1 MPSFLRLDSTVTTL
15 GLAAVLALGV
25 SALATYLPHNG
36 GIAASN
42 AAQVKPAKSEPKVVA
57 LAAKSEWEASA
68 PGRVAPLGGEVDV
81 RPETPGVVTKVYAKV
96 GDVVKK
102 GDLIA
107 VMKDR
112 EAFTRV
118 VAAAAE
124 VEVRVSERDEEKES
138 DKLLLAWRKAQDD
151 LGAAERAHF
160 KAQSTF
166 DTLFIAR
173 RQGKASDRDVEN
185 ARRLIEVARISIE
198 SRRKEVEEA
207 RAAEGFPLLSR
218 LDSGLTIARTDLRLA
233 ELAYE
238 KTRIRATSNGRVLQ
252 MEGVAGE
259 LATTNSQLPFAI
271 VGDVSKLEVTA
282 EVEER
287 DISKIWV
294 GQDVVVRA
302 NAFSGQDFIGKVT
315 SIAAKVGSP
324 ALGLRGP
331 SQPRDV
337 EILEVDI
344 TLDGKPPL
352 LPSMRVDVFFKP
364 KGNVRAAAAAAKKN
378 Q

>member
-1 MPSFLRLDSTVTTL
+1 MPSFLRLDSTVTIL

-25 SALATYLPHNG
+25 SALATYLSQNG
-36 GIAASN
+36 GISN
-42 AAQVKPAKSEPKVVA
+42 SNSAQVKPAKSGKPTVVA
-57 LAAKSEWEASA
+57 QATQPHWEASA
-68 PGRVAPLGGEVDV
+68 PGRVAPLGGEVEI
-81 RPETPGVVTKVYAKV
+81 RPETPGVVTDVYAKV

-107 VMKDR
+107 VTKDR

-124 VEVRVSERDEEKES
+124 VEVRVSERDEEKET
-138 DKLLLAWRKAQDD
+138 DKLLLAWRDAQDK
-151 LGAAERAHF
+151 LGAAERALH
-160 KAQSTF
+160 KARITF

-173 RQGKASDRDVEN
+173 RNGTASDRDVEN
-185 ARRLIEVARISIE
+185 ARRLIEVAKLSIAA
-198 SRRKEVEEA
+198 RRKDVEEA
-207 RAAEGFPLLSR
+207 RAKEDFPLISR

-252 MEGVAGE
+252 LEGVAGQ
-259 LATTNSQLPFAI
+259 LASLTSQVPFAV
-271 VGDVSKLEVTA
+271 VGDVSRLEVTA

-287 DISKIWV
+287 DISKVWV
-294 GQDVVVRA
+294 GQNVVVRA
-302 NAFSGQDFIGKVT
+302 NAFSGKDFTGKVT
-315 SIAAKVGSP
+315 AIATKVGSP

-364 KGNVRAAAAAAKKN
+364 KGNVRAAAKN
-378 Q
+378 

>member
-81 RPETPGVVTKVYAKV
+81 RPETPGVVTQVYAKV

-151 LGAAERAHF
+151 LGAAERALF

-185 ARRLIEVARISIE
+185 ARRLIEVARISIG

-331 SQPRDV
+331 SQPR
-337 EILEVDI
+337 
-344 TLDGKPPL
+344 
-352 LPSMRVDVFFKP
+352 
-364 KGNVRAAAAAAKKN
+364 
-378 Q
+378 

>member
-25 SALATYLPHNG
+25 SALATYLPQNG

-42 AAQVKPAKSEPKVVA
+42 AAQVKPAKKGPQVVA
-57 LAAKSEWEASA
+57 LATKAEWEASA

-81 RPETPGVVTKVYAKV
+81 RPEAPGVVTTVYAKV

-151 LGAAERAHF
+151 LGAAERALF
-160 KAQSTF
+160 KAQTTF

-198 SRRKEVEEA
+198 SRRKDVETA

-259 LATTNSQLPFAI
+259 LATTSSQLPFAI

-294 GQDVVVRA
+294 GQSVVIRA
-302 NAFSGQDFIGKVT
+302 NAFSGQDFTGKVT

-364 KGNVRAAAAAAKKN
+364 KGNVRAAAAAAKN
-378 Q
+378 